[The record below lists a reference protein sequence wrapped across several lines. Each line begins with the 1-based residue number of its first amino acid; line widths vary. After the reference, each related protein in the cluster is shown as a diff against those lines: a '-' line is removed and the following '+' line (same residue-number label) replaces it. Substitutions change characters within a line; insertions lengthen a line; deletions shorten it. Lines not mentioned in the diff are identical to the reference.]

1 MKKDK
6 HSLKFI
12 FSRLECNAQG
22 IFEVVAYYIEE

>member
-6 HSLKFI
+6 RISNFI

-22 IFEVVAYYIEE
+22 IFEIVAYYIEE